1 MSTIGDMGR
10 RSVRWDEEKLS
21 EIEANKPERQKIT
34 EPKTPYH
41 HMNSDVDGSL
51 SPVRN
56 PCFSE
61 RDGEIV
67 HEEEEE
73 EASSNHP
80 SVFNEMVDDTSRH
93 IISSHPSGSGWT
105 SSSENEGDAMDED
118 NEGGGSRFKE
128 QRRAHYD
135 EFHKVREL
143 RRKESV
149 NGDAASSLA
158 VGVQDIDI
166 TTDGKKPS
174 SAN

>member
-1 MSTIGDMGR
+1 MS
-10 RSVRWDEEKLS
+10 
-21 EIEANKPERQKIT
+21 
-34 EPKTPYH
+34 
-41 HMNSDVDGSL
+41 GSL

-118 NEGGGSRFKE
+118 NEGPFFFHFKLLSIFNL
-128 QRRAHYD
+128 YG
-135 EFHKVREL
+135 F
-143 RRKESV
+143 S
-149 NGDAASSLA
+149 N
-158 VGVQDIDI
+158 
-166 TTDGKKPS
+166 
-174 SAN
+174 